1 MNESEKYRVEP
12 KKAEA
17 PSPAANY
24 LLISAG
30 SIFTSMVIAGFIVG
44 YMLDYLFGT
53 MPLFFLAC
61 GVLGFVGG
69 MKKIILLTKRLDNTP
84 APEKND
90 DQKTG

>member
-1 MNESEKYRVEP
+1 MNESERYRVGP
-12 KKAEA
+12 KKTDA

-44 YMLDYLFGT
+44 YMLDYIFGT

-69 MKKIILLTKRLDNTP
+69 MKKIILLTKRLDKTQT
-84 APEKND
+84 PEKDND
-90 DQKTG
+90 RKTG

>member
-1 MNESEKYRVEP
+1 MNESEKYRIDP

-17 PSPAANY
+17 PSPAANF

-30 SIFTSMVIAGFIVG
+30 SIFTSTVIAGFLVG
-44 YMLDYLFGT
+44 YFIDYLLGT
-53 MPLFFLAC
+53 MPIFFLAC

-69 MKKIILLTKRLDNTP
+69 MQKVVHLTKRLDNTGT
-84 APEKND
+84 PEKSD